1 MYLNIHT
8 LEIANGLKDALI
20 HADFTIESI
29 LNSGSD
35 KIASIMGIDPYVA
48 EIIFNAAKKAVKSNA
63 FIQKNYYNNNNNDN
77 AKSLKLIDELRA

>member
-29 LNSGSD
+29 LKHGPGE
-35 KIASIMGIDPYVA
+35 IASIMGIDPYLA
-48 EIIFNAAKKAVKSNA
+48 EIIFNA
-63 FIQKNYYNNNNNDN
+63 
-77 AKSLKLIDELRA
+77 AKSLKLIDELRT